1 MINMLA
7 DAMERLKTKKKNWI
21 SAHGTIHRVFEMHD
35 MYEKDESGQIP
46 VYNVPEIVEKKTSE
60 ARIRVK

>member
-7 DAMERLKTKKKNWI
+7 DAMERLKTGKKWI

-46 VYNVPEIVEKKTSE
+46 VYNVPEIVEKKISE
-60 ARIRVK
+60 ARKFA